1 MQARVA
7 DHPADIARP
16 FLVIGALFFATGFL
30 GYLSVVGIPA

>member
-7 DHPADIARP
+7 DHPADVAKP

-30 GYLSVVGIPA
+30 GYLSLAGLPL